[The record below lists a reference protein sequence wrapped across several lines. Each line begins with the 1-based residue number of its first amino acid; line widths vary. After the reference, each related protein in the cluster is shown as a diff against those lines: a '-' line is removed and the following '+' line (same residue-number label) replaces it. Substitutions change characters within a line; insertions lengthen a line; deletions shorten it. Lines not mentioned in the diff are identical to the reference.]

1 MGFLFSTWSMYGLI
15 ERSKYIVE
23 SQYTTTSPSGNWFIT
38 FRIRNGFHAHHPK
51 PREFSKWFG
60 YVSMSHSISFFS
72 NTRNSSKFPVVK
84 AEWRR
89 TAAEPRYCS
98 VPKVMPTIVITII
111 Q

>member
-1 MGFLFSTWSMYGLI
+1 MYGLI

-38 FRIRNGFHAHHPK
+38 FRIRNGFQHQNPK

-60 YVSMSHSISFFS
+60 YVSISQLMSFFS
-72 NTRNSSKFPVVK
+72 KTLNSSNSPVVN
-84 AEWRR
+84 AECRR

-98 VPKVMPTIVITII
+98 VPKVIPTIVITII